1 MRTYPLIIIIIVS
14 LVGLYYYNYG
24 RLYEDAEEAEGY
36 ATAKPFPEGYE
47 TLRVK
52 VDDRTNPLANL
63 QNPLTNP
70 AVPIGIPE
78 ADAAQLMN
86 MNKMALNVSQST
98 KNYDTIYP
106 RVDNEN
112 SYLGM
117 VKMCK
122 EKGVGDQPFNDPAFA
137 ENCGMCLSSGTLRTG
152 ETFTK
157 PTGVLVYAADKA
169 DFIKEKE
176 KNGYNFP
183 LAIPSLQGATCDGAT
198 RSENSDPVLPITK
211 DDYELFKRRIACQA
225 SHSFENGCAQ
235 CVSNKVFSWLDPNGG
250 IRSITL
256 WLWGSGTAVVT
267 VGGKATPLTLSMD
280 KGNSIS
286 LGKVA
291 EGTTMS
297 IAVKQDVDPDGPYLY
312 GIITSIT
319 PNNKRYKLPIEKF
332 LDVDSVSGTFIKKGT
347 AKYFSEVN
355 AYPVKIIPQAN
366 ARSFTPTGFIPL
378 TFVAEQLAAYDCPTS
393 PYVSSQ
399 ASAELLMNDP
409 CLNPKGQGPGTYTME
424 CLKKSVLSAGCSTN
438 GTWYN
443 NPVIPSG
450 VDINSW
456 IATMKSQN
464 ETLGKTD
471 NTVSMGCSGIDIKTP
486 CDPYINGGTPSQEC
500 LVYLYSNTSE
510 RGKLGR
516 SYASSTSYTSKQG
529 KTYQFCQPAGTLNP
543 TTPNGAAELRTAWA
557 GYSGLTGIEAVR
569 RFLSDVFTKAT
580 GDLNINL
587 ADSYGGRKDS
597 WTKCINMPIENVPE
611 GSISINSRGSVI
623 NNALPPT
630 PTAPSMPTVSM
641 SNNSSSYT
649 NSYILNVNWSASDN
663 GSPITAYI
671 VTLSGGGSSLG
682 PWTVTFTA
690 ASYGPTQGINV
701 NANTQYT
708 VRVVARNAIGDSP
721 AGTATIQTPGLPLPP
736 TPPAT
741 HPSAPTNF
749 TSSATANSITVNW
762 NPPQYDGGAPIDYY
776 QLEAGFRSLITGG
789 LSFTFTNVSPGTSY
803 FIKVFAHNSAGFFSA
818 YASVSGSTSSPQ
830 VFPPAGILI
839 RRLCSWGDIYERKTN
854 GYGGV
859 EDILLRKGGCLGM
872 ANGYM

>member
-24 RLYEDAEEAEGY
+24 RLYEDAAEA
-36 ATAKPFPEGYE
+36 EGYE

-183 LAIPSLQGATCDGAT
+183 LAIPSLRGATCDGAT

-235 CVSNKVFSWLDPNGG
+235 CVSNKLFSWLDPNGG

-280 KGNSIS
+280 KGNTIS

-409 CLNPKGQGPGTYTME
+409 CLSPKGQGPGTYTME
-424 CLKKSVLSAGCSTN
+424 CLKKSVLNAGCSTN

-623 NNALPPT
+623 NNALPPP

-641 SNNSSSYT
+641 TSNSSSYT
-649 NSYILNVNWSASDN
+649 NSYAINANWSASDN
-663 GSPITAYI
+663 GSPITGYI
-671 VTLSGGGSSLG
+671 ITLTGSSVG
-682 PWTVTFTA
+682 QTTVNVTS
-690 ASYGPTQGINV
+690 ASYGPSQGIN
-701 NANTQYT
+701 ANTRYT
-708 VRVVARNAIGDSP
+708 LQVIARNAIGDSP
-721 AGTATIQTPGLPLPP
+721 AGSVSITTPSAHPPRGQQISTYCTGTTLQGNYTDGGGGSYSSAIQGNASQCGWTPPVQVQTPVYTQAQAPAGRVPGPVPFFTHNSSGLFSWA
-736 TPPAT
+736 PPADNGGSPIIGYYVDPGVNWGGYT
-741 HPSAPTNF
+741 GNV
-749 TSSATANSITVNW
+749 TSS
-762 NPPQYDGGAPIDYY
+762 Q
-776 QLEAGFRSLITGG
+776 
-789 LSFTFTNVSPGTSY
+789 
-803 FIKVFAHNSAGFFSA
+803 
-818 YASVSGSTSSPQ
+818 
-830 VFPPAGILI
+830 
-839 RRLCSWGDIYERKTN
+839 IYNLHQFKGPYT
-854 GYGGV
+854 
-859 EDILLRKGGCLGM
+859 LRAIN
-872 ANGYM
+872 ANGMGPGVTDYV

>member
-24 RLYEDAEEAEGY
+24 RLYEESTEA
-36 ATAKPFPEGYE
+36 EGYE
-47 TLRVK
+47 TLREK
-52 VDDRTNPLANL
+52 VDDRTNPLASL

-70 AVPIGIPE
+70 AVNIGIPE
-78 ADAAQLMN
+78 ATGAQLTN
-86 MNKMALNVSQST
+86 MNKIALNVPGST
-98 KNYDTIYP
+98 TSDQIYP

-137 ENCGMCLSSGTLRTG
+137 ANCGMCLSSGTLKTG

-157 PTGVLVYAADKA
+157 PTGVLVYAEDKA

-183 LAIPSLQGATCDGAT
+183 RAIPSLQGATCDGAT

-211 DDYELFKRRIACQA
+211 DDYELFKRRVACQE
-225 SHSFENGCAQ
+225 SHSFGNGCAQ
-235 CVSNKVFSWLDPNGG
+235 CVSNKVFSWIDPNGG

-256 WLWGSGTAVVT
+256 WLWGSGIAVVT
-267 VGGKATPLTLSMD
+267 VGGKVNSPITLSMD

-355 AYPVKIIPQAN
+355 AYPVKIIPQAT
-366 ARSFTPTGFIPL
+366 RTSFTPNGFIPL
-378 TFVAEQLAAYDCPTS
+378 TFVTEQLAAYDCPTS

-399 ASAELLMNDP
+399 ASAELLINDP

-424 CLKKSVLSAGCSTN
+424 CLKKSVLNAGCSTN

-443 NPVIPSG
+443 NPIIPSG
-450 VDINSW
+450 ENINSW

-623 NNALPPT
+623 NNALPPP

-641 SNNSSSYT
+641 TSNSSSYT
-649 NSYILNVNWSASDN
+649 NSYAINANWSASDN
-663 GSPITAYI
+663 GSPITGYI
-671 VTLSGGGSSLG
+671 VTLTGSSVG
-682 PWTVTFTA
+682 QTTVNVTS
-690 ASYGPTQGINV
+690 ASYGPSQGIN
-701 NANTQYT
+701 ANTRYT
-708 VRVVARNAIGDSP
+708 LQVIARNALGDSP
-721 AGTATIQTPGLPLPP
+721 AGTATIQTPSAHPP
-736 TPPAT
+736 RGQQISTYCSGTTLQGNYTDGNGGQYSAAIQGNASQCGWTPPVQVQAQST
-741 HPSAPTNF
+741 CR
-749 TSSATANSITVNW
+749 
-762 NPPQYDGGAPIDYY
+762 
-776 QLEAGFRSLITGG
+776 RSPGG
-789 LSFTFTNVSPGTSY
+789 LINNWYSGNFSFYWTNVSDGCGGLIQTSY
-803 FIKVFAHNSAGFFSA
+803 PLPAGETA
-818 YASVSGSTSSPQ
+818 RLIAIYGSGSK
-830 VFPPAGILI
+830 AG
-839 RRLCSWGDIYERKTN
+839 EPN
-854 GYGGV
+854 
-859 EDILLRKGGCLGM
+859 
-872 ANGYM
+872 